1 MAKKLALVF
10 GTLIALGLTAG
21 IGLAATQSYST
32 AKSPEA
38 KAEFNFRVTLTPVP
52 GTVKAVSAKINF
64 DPRNLS
70 AINGIVEVDLN
81 KLETGIGL
89 RDQHAKDALG
99 AEKFPKAIFKIKSLK
114 GLKTLEANKD
124 YKATA
129 IGDFTLKGVTKAL
142 EAPIELKFDGKNVD
156 VSTAFDVLIAD
167 HKIEIPG
174 ADPKVDVKVNF
185 TLEPGNEITVPLE
198 STRVCSDHHKSA
210 RNPSPYFFLF
220 KEITMKNLKI
230 AAAVLSIAL
239 AIAAPSASSVFAQAM
254 PAIVVATGETLVS
267 SGNFF
272 EIHAPTT
279 GSVAIV
285 KLADGKQVLRI
296 SGLKT
301 EVAPD
306 LKVWLHEKADIKTD
320 DEAGLKKGKYLELGK
335 LKAPFKGDSEYA
347 LPANVDLKQWKSA
360 VIWCDQFSV
369 AFGVTTLK

>member
-10 GTLIALGLTAG
+10 GTLLALGLTAG

-185 TLEPGNEITVPLE
+185 TLEPGN
-198 STRVCSDHHKSA
+198 
-210 RNPSPYFFLF
+210 
-220 KEITMKNLKI
+220 
-230 AAAVLSIAL
+230 
-239 AIAAPSASSVFAQAM
+239 
-254 PAIVVATGETLVS
+254 
-267 SGNFF
+267 
-272 EIHAPTT
+272 
-279 GSVAIV
+279 
-285 KLADGKQVLRI
+285 
-296 SGLKT
+296 
-301 EVAPD
+301 
-306 LKVWLHEKADIKTD
+306 
-320 DEAGLKKGKYLELGK
+320 
-335 LKAPFKGDSEYA
+335 
-347 LPANVDLKQWKSA
+347 
-360 VIWCDQFSV
+360 
-369 AFGVTTLK
+369 